1 MYLIRKL
8 CDGQYF
14 WLVTMLQKWKTNCAF
29 VGAPFHGALFGRT
42 CWTCLNPPLVVCVR
56 ILIRATRQTTCRKI
70 VYRIYFSYKNLL
82 SVASLRLVSPAAV
95 TNGVTVF
102 SPQKVMT
109 LLVIVLPVVVYLFQ
123 QQQTKHMNNNII
135 RFTKLRNQKGKCPSC
150 WPPIAQTKW

>member
-123 QQQTKHMNNNII
+123 QQQTKHMNNSIVS
-135 RFTKLRNQKGKCPSC
+135 FTELRNQKGKCPSC